1 MTLIKIRLNWA
12 LNLIATIMINIIIN
26 KSDKKSVTLLLTK
39 DLIFATSLFNLA
51 NTLPEYS

>member
-1 MTLIKIRLNWA
+1 MT
-12 LNLIATIMINIIIN
+12 NIIIN